1 MGLFPFL
8 GISILVA
15 TPGRL
20 LDHLR
25 KTSSFIHSNLRWI
38 VFDEADRYCIH
49 IQLISPSNKF
59 FLLLSVPSLSFICL
73 LFRILELGY
82 GKEIEDILNVL
93 GSFGKEKTAFR
104 GLEVQRQN
112 LLLSATLNEKVN
124 HLAKI
129 SLDNPIMVGLEDKK
143 SDNKQNHEEMETSG
157 LNLNDEFETSGKL
170 LSSSCEEYKLPAQ
183 LLQRFIKG
191 T

>member
-1 MGLFPFL
+1 M
-8 GISILVA
+8 
-15 TPGRL
+15 
-20 LDHLR
+20 DHLR
-25 KTSSFIHSNLRWI
+25 KTSSFIHTNLRWI
-38 VFDEADRYCIH
+38 VFDEADRYCID
-49 IQLISPSNKF
+49 IQLISPSNKI

-82 GKEIEDILNVL
+82 GKEIEDILSVL

-129 SLDNPIMVGLEDKK
+129 SLDNPIMIGLDDKK
-143 SDNKQNHEEMETSG
+143 SDKKQNHEEMGTNG
-157 LNLNDEFETSGKL
+157 LNLNDELETSGKL

-183 LLQRFIKG
+183 LLQRYIKG